1 MKLTS
6 KNYFSPQANWEYM
19 SVSQFKNFVKCEEM
33 TMAELR
39 GEYIRPPSD
48 ALLLGSLVDEMLTG
62 TKKSQVKFIDENFS
76 DLFQKSSPLNKIE
89 DRIAFIDENF
99 SNIFDTVNK
108 PYADITKALDAVDRV
123 KKQPLMMHYLS
134 GKHQTIM
141 TGEIAGVTF
150 KIKMDSYKP
159 NEFITDLKYLKSL
172 KSPNLFDN
180 VVKYWGYDVQGAV
193 YREIVR
199 QNTGV
204 ILPFYLVIVTKDT
217 VPRVAVAEVKPWNL
231 DESLEYVKAKIPHI
245 TEVKQGKI
253 PPQRCDECDYC
264 AATEIL
270 KEPIDSDYLG
280 MSARQLDS
288 VL

>member
-1 MKLTS
+1 MKLNN
-6 KNYFSPQANWEYM
+6 KNYFSPKANWEYM
-19 SVSQFKNFVKCEEM
+19 SVSQFKNFTKCETM

-62 TKKSQVKFIDENFS
+62 TRKSQVEFIIENFS
-76 DLFQKSSPLNKIE
+76 DLFQKSSPLNKIKTRVE
-89 DRIAFIDENF
+89 FVNENLF
-99 SNIFDTVNK
+99 NIFDIANK
-108 PYADITKALDAVDRV
+108 PYADVTKALDAVERV

-159 NEFITDLKYLKSL
+159 NEFIADLKYLKSL

-180 VVKYWGYDVQGAV
+180 VVKYWGYDLQGAV
-193 YREIVR
+193 YREIVK

-204 ILPFYLVIVTKDT
+204 VLPFYLVIVTKDT

-231 DESLEYVKAKIPHI
+231 DESLEYVKAKLPHI
-245 TEVKQGKI
+245 IEVKQGKI
-253 PPQRCDECDYC
+253 PPERCDECDYC

-270 KEPIDSDYLG
+270 KEPIDSDLLG
-280 MSARQLDS
+280 ISARQLDS

>member
-1 MKLTS
+1 MKLTNS
-6 KNYFSPQANWEYM
+6 NYFSPKANWEYM

-62 TKKSQVKFIDENFS
+62 TKKSQVKFINENFS

-89 DRIAFIDENF
+89 DRVAFIEENLSDIFGTIYKPF
-99 SNIFDTVNK
+99 SDV
-108 PYADITKALDAVDRV
+108 TKAYGAVCRV
-123 KKQPLMMHYLS
+123 KEQPLMMHYLS

-141 TGEIAGVTF
+141 TGEIAGVAF

-159 NEFITDLKYLKSL
+159 NEFIADLKYLKSL

-180 VVKYWGYDVQGAV
+180 VVKYWGYDLQGAV

-204 ILPFYLVIVTKDT
+204 ILPFYLVIVTKDV

-231 DESLEYVKAKIPHI
+231 DESLEYVKAKLPHI
-245 TEVKQGKI
+245 AEVKQGKI
-253 PPQRCDECDYC
+253 PPIRCDECDYC
-264 AATEIL
+264 AVTEIL
-270 KEPIDSDYLG
+270 KEPIDSDFLG

-288 VL
+288 IL